1 MKTIKISIQ
10 ILLSLLLI
18 PCIICSCLLFN
29 ASAFFQKDNISG
41 ILSELSSGNRIL
53 RYEYLSEDKDEDD
66 FYAKLA
72 ETIPV
77 QVALVVDISS
87 ENARICQEGAFEHIK
102 ELDLQSFVYNSLD
115 MLANELA
122 NGYTQ
127 TAIDKKIIN
136 PNAYISYLNVHHER
150 VTDTKKN
157 LLMDTMYQKYRTI
170 LIGLDDENYF
180 CALNADGRNT
190 FLYILSSGRKAAE
203 TQNEVYRL
211 IEEKTD
217 AFYDEHLLNFFEKLR
232 GNDTDHELIK
242 SEEYVNCIEETIF
255 NYLEGLGLSFEFA
268 DKEIVHRKL
277 EPGIRNDLYQRF
289 VDSLPLYEDTIAL
302 TPAPILSL
310 INRLFDASLSYIGIG
325 VCLLIILLIVSI
337 DKKLSLYFIGAS
349 IFISGLIIMFGR
361 SFSSTIVERLIS
373 TAGQAGNAL
382 SIIVPDLA
390 ERFLNGFSTYGI
402 YFLIAG
408 VLLFVLSIFV
418 NRKKTV

>member
-115 MLANELA
+115 LLANELA
-122 NGYTQ
+122 TGYTQ

-203 TQNEVYRL
+203 TFMKNLKVAAIETHVADARTCCLHPANATHRQLTDKQLEEAGIPATLVRYSCGIENADDL
-211 IEEKTD
+211 IEDIAQALEK
-217 AFYDEHLLNFFEKLR
+217 
-232 GNDTDHELIK
+232 I
-242 SEEYVNCIEETIF
+242 
-255 NYLEGLGLSFEFA
+255 
-268 DKEIVHRKL
+268 
-277 EPGIRNDLYQRF
+277 
-289 VDSLPLYEDTIAL
+289 
-302 TPAPILSL
+302 
-310 INRLFDASLSYIGIG
+310 
-325 VCLLIILLIVSI
+325 
-337 DKKLSLYFIGAS
+337 
-349 IFISGLIIMFGR
+349 
-361 SFSSTIVERLIS
+361 
-373 TAGQAGNAL
+373 
-382 SIIVPDLA
+382 
-390 ERFLNGFSTYGI
+390 
-402 YFLIAG
+402 
-408 VLLFVLSIFV
+408 
-418 NRKKTV
+418 